1 MASLVG
7 EQQISSNNQEAEPVQ
22 KIESR
27 EGSVERKVCKDRDE
41 KLKLARERQNEERQ
55 RKIEEL
61 KAQAEAAQRYREQKE
76 EERRRR
82 IEEIRQRDSEKRH
95 QVEERK
101 RAITEAEKE
110 RREYILRKNQE
121 RESRLETKKSSRSTV
136 AFAFGSSTPRLLE
149 PDFGLVSPSTY
160 LGHRRSTSITNVTGA
175 SLSRRSS
182 ERELTDSGAKKRA
195 TSAGGTDRHEDDS
208 VDSHATQIVFRSV
221 ARRKTDL
228 MPTIPSPRDG
238 HYGSRSSLSHTPRTP
253 GSRSGNVTPGGNIS
267 TSRPGSA
274 MSTSTNMSTSGYVAR
289 RSVPATRKQ
298 RPASIAGT
306 GMSLEDLNKHKKD
319 NRPPVKGSPSSTTA
333 SAQNTPKRTSN
344 LMSTSMIVTSSS
356 RLSSAEKK
364 TPAKRDSVTPKSSTP
379 KSLSKTSSS
388 DRLNRSSKDI
398 MSKSL
403 ISPSPSQTLV
413 KSEKDKVTAIEQKK
427 EVPPPPPVQSKEEKN
442 SLNIAKSEAEYTADK
457 TIAATE
463 ATVVAPDAV
472 GPLTTDNVETVAP
485 IVKANE
491 TKAEQLVDTAP
502 IESKQIDA
510 TTVVAAVEQQQVLPA
525 QPQPQPR
532 SQNGSKENSEV
543 RELTLPAQ
551 NGDNTDL
558 MSASMIAKNKITTE
572 EEAKAALAER
582 RRLAREEAERQA
594 ELERQRLEAERLAE
608 LKRQEEEA
616 ERQRAFEEEANHLAE
631 EQRRAEEERLRQA
644 IEEAKQKEEEERRRR
659 EEEEKQRVQREE
671 AERKAKEE
679 AEKQRLEVAERLKRE
694 EKEREERRKRVEA
707 IMSRTRKGAGG
718 SGSATTPNSTP
729 VKEST
734 TPKST
739 ADNLQQE
746 TQQDQSYTS
755 NAVTNA
761 VVSGSTDSSSTSG
774 STTTAT
780 TPNPPPQNN
789 AAAVPTAVVTVVS
802 TNVPAA
808 LKENINEPQ
817 NTQAMYEQAVIDKE
831 AALINSFS
839 NMLIDEN
846 AKNLHQQQQ
855 HQHQHEQQQQQSVSH
870 SPHDLNDSLSFLNET
885 LDLSQEDIQR
895 TLIANMP
902 FGVANQKASSTT
914 PVTAAEAAEAQI
926 LSSIDFLEGNCG
938 GQSDDEILVPGVTCE
953 GDDEDADDVFA
964 NLDAFDM
971 LVEFPEL
978 DLDDKQALSNAIH
991 QQHHHTQQQ
1000 QQQQLQQQTN
1010 IHSPLEQLSNNQPQ
1024 CDTTL
1029 ASNKKI
1035 LNICDF
1041 SPEWAYTD
1049 GGVKVLVVGPWTNN
1063 ASYTLLFDAQ
1073 PVPTQ
1078 LIQEGVLRCC
1088 CPPHEAGFATLQV
1101 SCNNF
1106 IISDT
1111 VLFEYKTTLCQE
1123 PPFDANTND
1132 CLYKFTLLNRLA
1144 LIDEKMQV
1152 KAEATATLFEQQTLL
1167 LHKNFEEQLVSYCQQ
1182 LMKRVWL
1189 QNGNNWSGG
1198 FKGMTLLHLTAALG
1212 YSKLVCA
1219 LLNWRSE
1226 NPNIVLETEIDALSR
1241 DVYGYTPMA
1250 WACAYNHLEMAVILY
1265 KWNHNA
1271 LKIKDNAHQT
1281 PLDIAHYKGH
1291 KVLMTEIYRLEE
1303 ERNTQNKKNTF
1314 GTISLS
1320 LNKYALTGVHSKSLN
1335 SNEQLYDVKD
1345 NEHVFNSLEAL
1356 DMQRS
1361 HDGVFL
1367 RPVAVA
1373 SNQSPPNA
1381 SRFSKRSSVDSGIN
1395 MDIRTKSG
1403 KSFKDVPRLQSFE
1416 SHDNFNLAVESSLD
1430 ALAATNTTNILLSPT
1445 RKMDF
1450 ALCEVSTGDSSPLPD
1465 KDHDDTSTI
1474 NNDDVNDVT
1483 INNENDGIVGD
1494 SDAKVLTLAEHI
1506 IAAMPEHIKNEA
1518 DEMMVLGSPLTEPL
1532 NSDSPSLNN
1541 GFMDPLDSLPNT
1553 HFESFDFND
1562 HSYRYHDV
1570 STPCSSLSPAS
1581 SGPLQSPASYSILGA
1596 DPTVSSPSPPPS
1608 TKQLTEFLHASSN
1621 SQYPFE
1627 ADFSKLT
1634 LTDTEQRE
1642 LYEAAKCIQKAY
1654 RSYKGR
1660 QKLEEQNKERTA
1672 AIVIQNYY
1680 RRYKQYAYYR
1690 QMTNAALVIQHG
1702 YRSYCRNKRF
1712 KKSQSSMS
1720 TGIDL
1725 SAGDSQS
1732 SPTSQCL
1739 SSFYDHFRNDQQQQ
1753 QQQHLEFNS
1762 QPNTPKETSPSGPL
1776 KRTYSQST
1784 QNQAA
1789 RKIQQFMRQSRINI
1803 WDGNLTTLTAERTSR
1818 KREAGAPTQ
1827 GGIPSKLAVSRTTGN
1842 CLPTRKK

>member
-253 GSRSGNVTPGGNIS
+253 GRAFSMSRLDQLAQPIRRNGEHIRAILERERREQMELLDETESLGGGRRRSSKPRHGSGSSSAGAGGGGGAMSRSMTHLAGGRAKYTLSSAGGGVGVGGGGGSFRPLSGGQRDTTCKSLTQLNNSWSSATPRSNLGLQTAATRKYLQSSLASSPSAIGTKRSEQLLNHLTNPYRFDPNSLLIMNSSFSITTGSRSGNVTPGGNIS

-525 QPQPQPR
+525 QPQHQPR

-543 RELTLPAQ
+543 RELTPPAQ

-789 AAAVPTAVVTVVS
+789 AAAVPTALVTVVS

-846 AKNLHQQQQ
+846 AKNLHQQ
-855 HQHQHEQQQQQSVSH
+855 HQHQHFQQPTQILEVSNGKLPIN
-870 SPHDLNDSLSFLNET
+870 SDVLLQNTTTTTTTINT
-885 LDLSQEDIQR
+885 
-895 TLIANMP
+895 TA
-902 FGVANQKASSTT
+902 VAN
-914 PVTAAEAAEAQI
+914 
-926 LSSIDFLEGNCG
+926 GNG
-938 GQSDDEILVPGVTCE
+938 HHIE
-953 GDDEDADDVFA
+953 
-964 NLDAFDM
+964 NL
-971 LVEFPEL
+971 
-978 DLDDKQALSNAIH
+978 
-991 QQHHHTQQQ
+991 
-1000 QQQQLQQQTN
+1000 
-1010 IHSPLEQLSNNQPQ
+1010 NN
-1024 CDTTL
+1024 
-1029 ASNKKI
+1029 K
-1035 LNICDF
+1035 
-1041 SPEWAYTD
+1041 
-1049 GGVKVLVVGPWTNN
+1049 
-1063 ASYTLLFDAQ
+1063 
-1073 PVPTQ
+1073 
-1078 LIQEGVLRCC
+1078 
-1088 CPPHEAGFATLQV
+1088 
-1101 SCNNF
+1101 
-1106 IISDT
+1106 
-1111 VLFEYKTTLCQE
+1111 
-1123 PPFDANTND
+1123 ND
-1132 CLYKFTLLNRLA
+1132 
-1144 LIDEKMQV
+1144 
-1152 KAEATATLFEQQTLL
+1152 
-1167 LHKNFEEQLVSYCQQ
+1167 
-1182 LMKRVWL
+1182 
-1189 QNGNNWSGG
+1189 
-1198 FKGMTLLHLTAALG
+1198 
-1212 YSKLVCA
+1212 
-1219 LLNWRSE
+1219 
-1226 NPNIVLETEIDALSR
+1226 
-1241 DVYGYTPMA
+1241 
-1250 WACAYNHLEMAVILY
+1250 
-1265 KWNHNA
+1265 
-1271 LKIKDNAHQT
+1271 
-1281 PLDIAHYKGH
+1281 
-1291 KVLMTEIYRLEE
+1291 
-1303 ERNTQNKKNTF
+1303 
-1314 GTISLS
+1314 
-1320 LNKYALTGVHSKSLN
+1320 
-1335 SNEQLYDVKD
+1335 
-1345 NEHVFNSLEAL
+1345 
-1356 DMQRS
+1356 
-1361 HDGVFL
+1361 
-1367 RPVAVA
+1367 
-1373 SNQSPPNA
+1373 
-1381 SRFSKRSSVDSGIN
+1381 
-1395 MDIRTKSG
+1395 
-1403 KSFKDVPRLQSFE
+1403 
-1416 SHDNFNLAVESSLD
+1416 
-1430 ALAATNTTNILLSPT
+1430 
-1445 RKMDF
+1445 
-1450 ALCEVSTGDSSPLPD
+1450 
-1465 KDHDDTSTI
+1465 I
-1474 NNDDVNDVT
+1474 NNLQDAVT
-1483 INNENDGIVGD
+1483 P
-1494 SDAKVLTLAEHI
+1494 
-1506 IAAMPEHIKNEA
+1506 AAN
-1518 DEMMVLGSPLTEPL
+1518 
-1532 NSDSPSLNN
+1532 
-1541 GFMDPLDSLPNT
+1541 
-1553 HFESFDFND
+1553 
-1562 HSYRYHDV
+1562 
-1570 STPCSSLSPAS
+1570 
-1581 SGPLQSPASYSILGA
+1581 
-1596 DPTVSSPSPPPS
+1596 
-1608 TKQLTEFLHASSN
+1608 QL
-1621 SQYPFE
+1621 
-1627 ADFSKLT
+1627 
-1634 LTDTEQRE
+1634 
-1642 LYEAAKCIQKAY
+1642 
-1654 RSYKGR
+1654 
-1660 QKLEEQNKERTA
+1660 
-1672 AIVIQNYY
+1672 
-1680 RRYKQYAYYR
+1680 
-1690 QMTNAALVIQHG
+1690 
-1702 YRSYCRNKRF
+1702 
-1712 KKSQSSMS
+1712 
-1720 TGIDL
+1720 IDL
-1725 SAGDSQS
+1725 SIESQDINNAVNFNNNNSLLNTTTNATLVTADSHENKDIS
-1732 SPTSQCL
+1732 L
-1739 SSFYDHFRNDQQQQ
+1739 
-1753 QQQHLEFNS
+1753 L
-1762 QPNTPKETSPSGPL
+1762 
-1776 KRTYSQST
+1776 
-1784 QNQAA
+1784 
-1789 RKIQQFMRQSRINI
+1789 
-1803 WDGNLTTLTAERTSR
+1803 
-1818 KREAGAPTQ
+1818 
-1827 GGIPSKLAVSRTTGN
+1827 
-1842 CLPTRKK
+1842 

>member
-27 EGSVERKVCKDRDE
+27 EGSVERKANFALNLYAVCPSNIMDCANTNTTTLHWFAQVGGDDSEAQVCKDRDE

-195 TSAGGTDRHEDDS
+195 TSAGGTDRHE
-208 VDSHATQIVFRSV
+208 
-221 ARRKTDL
+221 
-228 MPTIPSPRDG
+228 
-238 HYGSRSSLSHTPRTP
+238 

-510 TTVVAAVEQQQVLPA
+510 TTVLAAVEQQQVLPA

-543 RELTLPAQ
+543 RELTPPAQ

-855 HQHQHEQQQQQSVSH
+855 HQHQHFQQPTQILEVSNGKLPIN
-870 SPHDLNDSLSFLNET
+870 SDVLLQNTTTTTTTINT
-885 LDLSQEDIQR
+885 
-895 TLIANMP
+895 TA
-902 FGVANQKASSTT
+902 VAN
-914 PVTAAEAAEAQI
+914 
-926 LSSIDFLEGNCG
+926 GNG
-938 GQSDDEILVPGVTCE
+938 HHIE
-953 GDDEDADDVFA
+953 
-964 NLDAFDM
+964 NL
-971 LVEFPEL
+971 
-978 DLDDKQALSNAIH
+978 
-991 QQHHHTQQQ
+991 
-1000 QQQQLQQQTN
+1000 
-1010 IHSPLEQLSNNQPQ
+1010 NN
-1024 CDTTL
+1024 
-1029 ASNKKI
+1029 K
-1035 LNICDF
+1035 
-1041 SPEWAYTD
+1041 
-1049 GGVKVLVVGPWTNN
+1049 
-1063 ASYTLLFDAQ
+1063 
-1073 PVPTQ
+1073 
-1078 LIQEGVLRCC
+1078 
-1088 CPPHEAGFATLQV
+1088 
-1101 SCNNF
+1101 
-1106 IISDT
+1106 
-1111 VLFEYKTTLCQE
+1111 
-1123 PPFDANTND
+1123 ND
-1132 CLYKFTLLNRLA
+1132 
-1144 LIDEKMQV
+1144 
-1152 KAEATATLFEQQTLL
+1152 
-1167 LHKNFEEQLVSYCQQ
+1167 
-1182 LMKRVWL
+1182 
-1189 QNGNNWSGG
+1189 
-1198 FKGMTLLHLTAALG
+1198 
-1212 YSKLVCA
+1212 
-1219 LLNWRSE
+1219 
-1226 NPNIVLETEIDALSR
+1226 
-1241 DVYGYTPMA
+1241 
-1250 WACAYNHLEMAVILY
+1250 
-1265 KWNHNA
+1265 
-1271 LKIKDNAHQT
+1271 
-1281 PLDIAHYKGH
+1281 
-1291 KVLMTEIYRLEE
+1291 
-1303 ERNTQNKKNTF
+1303 
-1314 GTISLS
+1314 
-1320 LNKYALTGVHSKSLN
+1320 
-1335 SNEQLYDVKD
+1335 
-1345 NEHVFNSLEAL
+1345 
-1356 DMQRS
+1356 
-1361 HDGVFL
+1361 
-1367 RPVAVA
+1367 
-1373 SNQSPPNA
+1373 
-1381 SRFSKRSSVDSGIN
+1381 
-1395 MDIRTKSG
+1395 
-1403 KSFKDVPRLQSFE
+1403 
-1416 SHDNFNLAVESSLD
+1416 
-1430 ALAATNTTNILLSPT
+1430 
-1445 RKMDF
+1445 
-1450 ALCEVSTGDSSPLPD
+1450 
-1465 KDHDDTSTI
+1465 I
-1474 NNDDVNDVT
+1474 NNLQDAVT
-1483 INNENDGIVGD
+1483 P
-1494 SDAKVLTLAEHI
+1494 
-1506 IAAMPEHIKNEA
+1506 AAN
-1518 DEMMVLGSPLTEPL
+1518 
-1532 NSDSPSLNN
+1532 
-1541 GFMDPLDSLPNT
+1541 
-1553 HFESFDFND
+1553 
-1562 HSYRYHDV
+1562 
-1570 STPCSSLSPAS
+1570 
-1581 SGPLQSPASYSILGA
+1581 
-1596 DPTVSSPSPPPS
+1596 
-1608 TKQLTEFLHASSN
+1608 QL
-1621 SQYPFE
+1621 
-1627 ADFSKLT
+1627 
-1634 LTDTEQRE
+1634 
-1642 LYEAAKCIQKAY
+1642 
-1654 RSYKGR
+1654 
-1660 QKLEEQNKERTA
+1660 
-1672 AIVIQNYY
+1672 
-1680 RRYKQYAYYR
+1680 
-1690 QMTNAALVIQHG
+1690 
-1702 YRSYCRNKRF
+1702 
-1712 KKSQSSMS
+1712 
-1720 TGIDL
+1720 IDL
-1725 SAGDSQS
+1725 SIESQDINNAVNFNNNNSLLNTTTNATLVTADSHENKDIS
-1732 SPTSQCL
+1732 L
-1739 SSFYDHFRNDQQQQ
+1739 
-1753 QQQHLEFNS
+1753 L
-1762 QPNTPKETSPSGPL
+1762 
-1776 KRTYSQST
+1776 
-1784 QNQAA
+1784 
-1789 RKIQQFMRQSRINI
+1789 
-1803 WDGNLTTLTAERTSR
+1803 
-1818 KREAGAPTQ
+1818 
-1827 GGIPSKLAVSRTTGN
+1827 
-1842 CLPTRKK
+1842 